1 MLHVAVAGA
10 LGRMGREVVKAI
22 TNEQGV
28 VMGPKLGRPQSDQIG
43 TNAGKLAG
51 VNSLLGP
58 LEGAQEKFDVLI
70 DFTVP
75 AAALHF
81 VSVCSDL
88 EKPIVVGTTGFDD
101 EGRER
106 ILHAAKKIPIVMTS
120 NLSLTG
126 NQLFRASE
134 DAFRRLG
141 GKDIDVEIIE
151 VHHRDKLDAPSGTT
165 LQLGRSLL
173 SGFLRQ
179 DDSAEAAVCV
189 RRKEYLDEEY
199 GDKYEAVVQRVAQR
213 NRSATE
219 ATEARVYALEP
230 TSSGNGQD
238 DFSITIVVYRIA
250 CPFLCWHNVRF
261 SLPKADEW
269 LDITCEVPS
278 RAVFAQGALQAAKFL
293 EDRPAGLYDMDDV
306 LRS

>member
-1 MLHVAVAGA
+1 M
-10 LGRMGREVVKAI
+10 
-22 TNEQGV
+22 
-28 VMGPKLGRPQSDQIG
+28 
-43 TNAGKLAG
+43 
-51 VNSLLGP
+51 
-58 LEGAQEKFDVLI
+58 LI

-165 LQLGRSLL
+165 LQLGAELAVGLL
-173 SGFLRQ
+173 APGRLR
-179 DDSAEAAVCV
+179 
-189 RRKEYLDEEY
+189 
-199 GDKYEAVVQRVAQR
+199 
-213 NRSATE
+213 
-219 ATEARVYALEP
+219 
-230 TSSGNGQD
+230 
-238 DFSITIVVYRIA
+238 
-250 CPFLCWHNVRF
+250 
-261 SLPKADEW
+261 
-269 LDITCEVPS
+269 
-278 RAVFAQGALQAAKFL
+278 
-293 EDRPAGLYDMDDV
+293 
-306 LRS
+306 